1 MERETAK
8 RNRNMKVVC
17 INNTKDDVK
26 VTNLTL
32 GKVYDSLNINKHR
45 GSTLPIIVIVN
56 DKGVKEW
63 YNNELFISLDKWRE
77 IKLKELG
84 IV

>member
-8 RNRNMKVVC
+8 RNWNMKVVC

-32 GKVYDSLNINKHR
+32 GKVYDSLNINKYR
-45 GSTLPIIVIVN
+45 IVIVN

>member
-1 MERETAK
+1 
-8 RNRNMKVVC
+8 MKIVC

-32 GKVYDSLNINKHR
+32 GKVYDSLNINKYR
-45 GSTLPIIVIVN
+45 IVIVN

-77 IKLKELG
+77 MKLNEIG